1 MSYNRV
7 VIVGN
12 AVRDPE
18 LKTVG
23 ANETSLCELAFAVN
37 ERQKVNGEWEK
48 KTTFLDVTFWG
59 RTAEM
64 VDKYVEKGTQVLIE
78 GRLDVDKWEK
88 DGKKYSKV
96 KVVGDTVRFVGG
108 RKDS

>member
-7 VIVGN
+7 VIVCN

-23 ANETSLCELAFAVN
+23 ANSTSLCEIPFAIN
-37 ERQKVNGEWEK
+37 ERQKVNGEWAK

-64 VDKYVEKGTQVLIE
+64 VDEYGDKGTQLLIE

-88 DGKKYSKV
+88 DGQKFSKV
-96 KVVGDTVRFVGG
+96 KVVGDNVRFVGG